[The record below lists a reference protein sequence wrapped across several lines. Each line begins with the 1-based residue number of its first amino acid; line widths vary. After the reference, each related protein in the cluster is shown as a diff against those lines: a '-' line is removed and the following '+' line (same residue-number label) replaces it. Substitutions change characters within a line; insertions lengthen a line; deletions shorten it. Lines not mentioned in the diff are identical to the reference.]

1 MFHQNSF
8 LRFWNPPIAS
18 SYPVLLELAVE
29 ATYPVDEAIVTAMI
43 TISSA
48 IQGVVI
54 MEMDAILKRPAEEKF
69 VEVKFL
75 LILPS

>member
-1 MFHQNSF
+1 M
-8 LRFWNPPIAS
+8 
-18 SYPVLLELAVE
+18 E

-69 VEVKFL
+69 VEVNFF